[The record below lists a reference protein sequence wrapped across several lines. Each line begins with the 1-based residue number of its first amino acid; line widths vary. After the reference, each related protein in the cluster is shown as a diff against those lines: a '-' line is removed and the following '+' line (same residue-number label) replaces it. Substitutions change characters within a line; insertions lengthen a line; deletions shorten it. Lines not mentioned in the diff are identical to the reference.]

1 MPWLLSPCY
10 KFRSRHPTTDMSQRG
25 SGFSLI
31 ELMVTLAILALLASV
46 AVPFAQL
53 VQQRHKETELRDSL
67 RQIRTALDAYRQAY
81 KEGFIEKKTIE
92 GASGYPPN
100 LDVLWQGVANV
111 TKPDASKLYFLR
123 RLPRDP
129 FYPDAAAP
137 PAETWGLRSYASP
150 PDAPAPGDDVFDV
163 HSLSPATGL
172 NGVPYRE
179 W

>member
-1 MPWLLSPCY
+1 MLQG
-10 KFRSRHPTTDMSQRG
+10 KG
-25 SGFSLI
+25 GFSLI

-46 AVPFAQL
+46 AVPFGQL
-53 VQQRHKETELRDSL
+53 VQQRQKETQLREAL
-67 RQIRTALDAYRQAY
+67 RQIRTALDTYRQGVR
-81 KEGFIEKKTIE
+81 EGRVEAPAD
-92 GASGYPPN
+92 ASGYPPG
-100 LDVLWQGVANV
+100 LDALWQGVPDK

-129 FYPDAAAP
+129 FYPDASAP

-150 PDAPAPGDDVFDV
+150 PDAPAPGRDVFDV
-163 HSLSPATGL
+163 YSLSTATGL

>member
-1 MPWLLSPCY
+1 MPQ
-10 KFRSRHPTTDMSQRG
+10 RST
-25 SGFSLI
+25 GFTLI

-53 VQQRHKETELRDSL
+53 VLQRHKETELRDAL
-67 RQIRTALDAYRQAY
+67 RQIRTALDAYKQSV
-81 KEGFIEKKTIE
+81 KEGRVD
-92 GASGYPPN
+92 APADSSGYPPD
-100 LDVLWQGVANV
+100 LDVLWKGIADK

-129 FYPDAAAP
+129 FFPDSSAP
-137 PAETWGLRSYASP
+137 PASTWGLRSYASP
-150 PDAPAPGDDVFDV
+150 PEAPAPGRDVYDV
-163 HSLSPATGL
+163 YSLSPATGL

>member
-1 MPWLLSPCY
+1 MA
-10 KFRSRHPTTDMSQRG
+10 RHSG
-25 SGFSLI
+25 GFSLI
-31 ELMVTLAILALLASV
+31 ELMVTLAILALLATM

-53 VQQRHKETELRDSL
+53 VQQRHKETELREAL
-67 RQIRTALDAYRQAY
+67 RQIRTALDAYRQSVR
-81 KEGFIEKKTIE
+81 EGRISSPAD
-92 GASGYPPN
+92 ASGYPPD
-100 LDVLWQGVANV
+100 LDVLWQGVADK

-137 PAETWGLRSYASP
+137 PASTWGLRSYASP
-150 PDAPAPGDDVFDV
+150 PDTPVSGRDVFDV
-163 HSLSPATGL
+163 YSLSPATGL

>member
-1 MPWLLSPCY
+1 M
-10 KFRSRHPTTDMSQRG
+10 FRRSG
-25 SGFSLI
+25 GFSLI

-53 VQQRHKETELRDSL
+53 VQQRHKETELRDAL
-67 RQIRTALDAYRQAY
+67 RQIRMALDAYKQGV
-81 KEGFIEKKTIE
+81 KEGRVD
-92 GASGYPPN
+92 APADSSGYPPE
-100 LDVLWQGVANV
+100 LDVLWKGIADK

-129 FYPDAAAP
+129 FFPDSSAP
-137 PAETWGLRSYASP
+137 PASTWGLRSYASP
-150 PDAPAPGDDVFDV
+150 PDTPAPGRDVYDV
-163 HSLSPATGL
+163 YSLSPATGL

>member
-1 MPWLLSPCY
+1 MAR
-10 KFRSRHPTTDMSQRG
+10 RS

-31 ELMVTLAILALLASV
+31 ELVVTLAILALLASV

-53 VQQRHKETELRDSL
+53 AQQRHKETELRDAL
-67 RQIRTALDAYRQAY
+67 RQIRTALDAYRQGV
-81 KEGFIEKKTIE
+81 KEGRIEAAAD
-92 GASGYPPN
+92 ASGYPPN
-100 LDVLWQGVANV
+100 LDALWQGVADK
-111 TKPDASKLYFLR
+111 TRPDASKLYFMR

-137 PAETWGLRSYASP
+137 RADTWGVRSYASP
-150 PDAPAPGDDVFDV
+150 PDAPSPGRDVFDV
-163 HSLSPATGL
+163 YSLSPQTGL